1 MDHRDGDRRGAV
13 ISRRLETGEY
23 RMSLPERAAGAI
35 PAETASL
42 AIASTPAMPA
52 PAAAPQAP
60 GEILKVSNLGLTFG
74 ALRAYEGIEFS
85 VREREFLC
93 IIGPSGCGKSSLLMS
108 IAGHNR
114 PTGGDIRF
122 GGMPVRGPDIE
133 RGLVFQDY
141 ALFLWM
147 NVFDNVG
154 FGLRMMRTANGV
166 EYRRQVEEHL
176 ALVGLTEFAHYWPYQ
191 LSGGM
196 RQRVAIARALAVKPR
211 VLLMDEPFG
220 ALDALTRRALQQ
232 ELVRIWQLTKMTI
245 IFVTHNLQEALYL
258 GDRVLCMTRRPG
270 RIKKEIAIALP
281 RPRDVEDP
289 NDEMKQIIR
298 EMQDAVYSEI
308 DPPRSEAG

>member
-1 MDHRDGDRRGAV
+1 MN
-13 ISRRLETGEY
+13 
-23 RMSLPERAAGAI
+23 LPEQAMGA
-35 PAETASL
+35 
-42 AIASTPAMPA
+42 A
-52 PAAAPQAP
+52 PAANTNVPVASASVIAATTTPISQTR
-60 GEILKVSNLGLTFG
+60 EEFLTVRNLGHTFG
-74 ALRAYEGIEFS
+74 TLTAFAGIEFS
-85 VREREFLC
+85 VREHEFMC

-114 PTGGDIRF
+114 PTEGEILF
-122 GGMPVRGPDIE
+122 GQVPVRGPSIE
-133 RGLVFQDY
+133 RGLVFQEY

-147 NVFDNVG
+147 DVFDNVG
-154 FGLRMMRTANGV
+154 FGLRMLRSASSS

-176 ALVGLTEFAHYWPYQ
+176 SLVGLTEFARYWPHQ

-270 RIKKEIAIALP
+270 RIKKEIAIDLP

-289 NDEMKQIIR
+289 SEEMKQIIR
-298 EMQDAVYSEI
+298 EMQDAVYSEV
-308 DPPRSEAG
+308 DPPDAATG

>member
-1 MDHRDGDRRGAV
+1 MG
-13 ISRRLETGEY
+13 
-23 RMSLPERAAGAI
+23 LPEHAAGQVRSVVAGG
-35 PAETASL
+35 SGDKD
-42 AIASTPAMPA
+42 STHSARAFSPPSSAMRDDR
-52 PAAAPQAP
+52 
-60 GEILKVSNLGLTFG
+60 GDILTVRNLGHVYG
-74 ALRAYEGIEFS
+74 ELRAFDDIDFA
-85 VREREFLC
+85 VRERDFLC

-114 PTGGDIRF
+114 PSEGEIVFAGA
-122 GGMPVRGPDIE
+122 PVRGPSIE
-133 RGLVFQDY
+133 RGVVFQEY

-154 FGLRMMRTANGV
+154 FGLRMLRAASAA

-176 ALVGLTEFAHYWPYQ
+176 ALVGLTEFAHYWPHQ

-245 IFVTHNLQEALYL
+245 IFVTHNLQEALFL

-270 RIKKEIAIALP
+270 RIKKEIAIDLP

-289 NDEMKQIIR
+289 SEEMKQIIR
-298 EMQDAVYSEI
+298 EMQDAVYSEV
-308 DPPRSEAG
+308 DSPRAEGA

>member
-1 MDHRDGDRRGAV
+1 MGQVYPAHSGSVRSAATANDRDDILAV
-13 ISRRLETGEY
+13 T
-23 RMSLPERAAGAI
+23 
-35 PAETASL
+35 
-42 AIASTPAMPA
+42 
-52 PAAAPQAP
+52 
-60 GEILKVSNLGLTFG
+60 NLSHVYGS
-74 ALRAYEGIEFS
+74 LRAYEAIDFA

-114 PTGGDIRF
+114 PTGGEIMF
-122 GGMPVRGPDIE
+122 AGAPVLGPSVE
-133 RGLVFQDY
+133 RGVVFQEY

-154 FGLRMMRTANGV
+154 FGLRMLRTADRD
-166 EYRRQVEEHL
+166 EYRREVEAHL
-176 ALVGLTEFAHYWPYQ
+176 ALVGLTEFADYWPHQ

-245 IFVTHNLQEALYL
+245 IFVTHNLQEALFL

-270 RIKKEIAIALP
+270 RIKKEISIRLP
-281 RPRDVEDP
+281 RPRDVENP
-289 NDEMKQIIR
+289 NEEMKQIIR
-298 EMQDAVYSEI
+298 EMQDALYSEV
-308 DPPRSEAG
+308 DPPRAAGA

>member
-1 MDHRDGDRRGAV
+1 MNAFAAQRRTPPVGEARD
-13 ISRRLETGEY
+13 
-23 RMSLPERAAGAI
+23 
-35 PAETASL
+35 
-42 AIASTPAMPA
+42 
-52 PAAAPQAP
+52 
-60 GEILKVSNLGLTFG
+60 EILTVRNLGQTFG
-74 ALRAYEGIEFS
+74 PLRAFENIDLS
-85 VREREFLC
+85 VRAHEFLC

-114 PTGGDIRF
+114 PTEGEIYF
-122 GGMPVRGPDIE
+122 GGAPVRGPDVE
-133 RGLVFQDY
+133 RGLVFQEY

-154 FGLRMMRTANGV
+154 FGLRMLRSASGA
-166 EYRRQVEEHL
+166 EYRAQVEEHL
-176 ALVGLTEFAHYWPYQ
+176 AMVGLTEFAHYWPHQ

-258 GDRVLCMTRRPG
+258 GDRVLCMSRRPA

-289 NDEMKQIIR
+289 NEEMKQIIR
-298 EMQDAVYSEI
+298 EMQDAVYSEV
-308 DPPRSEAG
+308 DTARTGGG

>member
-1 MDHRDGDRRGAV
+1 
-13 ISRRLETGEY
+13 
-23 RMSLPERAAGAI
+23 MSLPEQA
-35 PAETASL
+35 T
-42 AIASTPAMPA
+42 
-52 PAAAPQAP
+52 AAASAATTNVAVASASVIAATPTPISQTRQ
-60 GEILKVSNLGLTFG
+60 EFLTVRNLGHTFG
-74 ALRAYEGIEFS
+74 TLTAFAGIEFS
-85 VREREFLC
+85 VREHEFLC

-114 PTGGDIRF
+114 PTEGEILLGQA
-122 GGMPVRGPDIE
+122 PVRGPSVE
-133 RGLVFQDY
+133 RGLVFQEY

-147 NVFDNVG
+147 DVFDNVG
-154 FGLRMMRTANGV
+154 FGLRMLRSANGS

-176 ALVGLTEFAHYWPYQ
+176 SLVGLTEFARYWPHQ

-220 ALDALTRRALQQ
+220 ALDALTRRGLQQ

-270 RIKKEIAIALP
+270 RIKKEITINMP

-289 NDEMKQIIR
+289 SEEMKQIIR
-298 EMQDAVYSEI
+298 EMQDAVYSEV
-308 DPPRSEAG
+308 DPPRTDHG

>member
-1 MDHRDGDRRGAV
+1 MTGVPAKAMGASATAAFRD
-13 ISRRLETGEY
+13 SPT
-23 RMSLPERAAGAI
+23 S
-35 PAETASL
+35 TASAGPPPIPEAGDGFL
-42 AIASTPAMPA
+42 T
-52 PAAAPQAP
+52 
-60 GEILKVSNLGLTFG
+60 VHRLGLSFG
-74 ALRAYEGIEFS
+74 SLTAFSGIEFT
-85 VREREFLC
+85 VREHEFLC

-108 IAGHNR
+108 IAGHSR
-114 PTGGDIRF
+114 PTEGEILFSGA
-122 GGMPVRGPDIE
+122 PVRGPSVE
-133 RGLVFQDY
+133 RGLVFQEY

-154 FGLRMMRTANGV
+154 FGLRMNRSEKGS
-166 EYRRQVEEHL
+166 EYRREVEQHL
-176 ALVGLTEFAHYWPYQ
+176 ALVGLTEFAGYWPHQ

-232 ELVRIWQLTKMTI
+232 ELMRIWQLTKMTI

-270 RIKKEIAIALP
+270 RIKKEIAIDLP

-289 NDEMKQIIR
+289 SEQMKKIIR
-298 EMQDAVYSEI
+298 EMQDAVYSEV
-308 DPPRSEAG
+308 DPPSSEAG

>member
-1 MDHRDGDRRGAV
+1 MN
-13 ISRRLETGEY
+13 
-23 RMSLPERAAGAI
+23 LPEQAMGA
-35 PAETASL
+35 
-42 AIASTPAMPA
+42 A
-52 PAAAPQAP
+52 PAANTNVPVASASVIAATTTPISQTR
-60 GEILKVSNLGLTFG
+60 EEFLTVRNLGHTFG
-74 ALRAYEGIEFS
+74 TLTAFAGIEFS
-85 VREREFLC
+85 VREHEFLC

-114 PTGGDIRF
+114 PTEGEILF
-122 GGMPVRGPDIE
+122 GQVPVRGPSIE
-133 RGLVFQDY
+133 RGLVFQEY

-147 NVFDNVG
+147 DVFDNVG
-154 FGLRMMRTANGV
+154 FGLRMLRSASSS

-176 ALVGLTEFAHYWPYQ
+176 SLVGLTEFARYWPHQ

-232 ELVRIWQLTKMTI
+232 ELVSIWQLTKMTI

-270 RIKKEIAIALP
+270 RIKKEIAIDLP

-289 NDEMKQIIR
+289 SEEMKQIIR
-298 EMQDAVYSEI
+298 EMQDAVYSEV
-308 DPPRSEAG
+308 DPPRTDNG

>member
-1 MDHRDGDRRGAV
+1 M
-13 ISRRLETGEY
+13 TGV
-23 RMSLPERAAGAI
+23 PAKGAGACGG
-35 PAETASL
+35 L
-42 AIASTPAMPA
+42 GPA
-52 PAAAPQAP
+52 PT
-60 GEILKVSNLGLTFG
+60 SNRLGGPPPIPESGGRLLTVHRLGLSFG
-74 ALRAYEGIEFS
+74 SLTAFSGIEFA
-85 VREREFLC
+85 VREHEFLC

-108 IAGHNR
+108 IAGHSR
-114 PTGGDIRF
+114 PTEGEILF
-122 GGMPVRGPDIE
+122 GGAPVRGPSIE
-133 RGLVFQDY
+133 RGLVFQEY

-154 FGLRMMRTANGV
+154 FGLRMNRSANGS
-166 EYRRQVEEHL
+166 EYRREVEKHL
-176 ALVGLTEFAHYWPYQ
+176 ELVGLTEFAGYWPHQ

-211 VLLMDEPFG
+211 LLLMDEPFG

-232 ELVRIWQLTKMTI
+232 ELMRIWQLTKMTI

-270 RIKKEIAIALP
+270 RIKKEIAIDLP

-289 NDEMKQIIR
+289 SEQMRKTIR

-308 DPPRSEAG
+308 DPPGSTGG